1 MQKES
6 LPFGAGSFVGAM
18 NDPAFD
24 ALSDLKQA
32 QIAGWASGC
41 PVVSELTD
49 PANPD
54 PQRGP
59 EAMLGRY
66 GEVNTWFGIIT
77 RSVQAV
83 NPDLSDQLMT
93 PVTRL
98 SSEPVGDYELES
110 VPESYLAEMSP
121 MGTLPGYAL
130 PRLLVKQLGQGSVS
144 VTQARLCR
152 GLEALDQAASEAQ
165 TPPELLALFAA
176 GLAAKKDLS
185 SEAILSS
192 AFSNG
197 WFNEHK
203 ATTMLTEVKT
213 AFAAKAPE
221 LWAIYTG
228 LPTAAKDELK
238 LV

>member
-6 LPFGAGSFVGAM
+6 LPFGTGSFVHAL
-18 NDPAFD
+18 NDPAFE
-24 ALSDLKQA
+24 ALPVREQA
-32 QIAGWASGC
+32 RIVGWADGC

-66 GEVNTWFGIIT
+66 GEVNMWFGFIT

-83 NPDLSDQLMT
+83 NPDLSDQLMA

-98 SSEPVGDYELES
+98 ISEPAGSYELES

-144 VTQARLCR
+144 DTQARLCR
-152 GLEALDQAASEAQ
+152 GLEALDQAASEAR
-165 TPPELLALFAA
+165 TPAELLALFAA
-176 GLAAKKDLS
+176 GLLAKQDLS
-185 SEAILSS
+185 LEAILSS
-192 AFSNG
+192 SLSSG
-197 WFNEHK
+197 WFDEHN
-203 ATTMLTEVKT
+203 ATTMLTAVKT
-213 AFAAKAPE
+213 AFAVKAPE
-221 LWAIYTG
+221 LWAIYVD
-228 LPTAAKDELK
+228 LPAAAKAELK
-238 LV
+238 LA

>member
-6 LPFGAGSFVGAM
+6 LPFGTGSFVGVL
-18 NDPAFD
+18 NDPAFE

-32 QIAGWASGC
+32 RITGWAGGC

-59 EAMLGRY
+59 EAMLRRY
-66 GEVNTWFGIIT
+66 GEVNMWFGIIT

-83 NPDLSDQLMT
+83 NPDLSEQLMT

-98 SSEPVGDYELES
+98 SNEPAGSYELES

-130 PRLLVKQLGQGSVS
+130 PRLLVKQIGQGSVFDR
-144 VTQARLCR
+144 QARLCR
-152 GLEALDQAASEAQ
+152 GLEALDQAAGEAR
-165 TPPELLALFAA
+165 TPAELLALFAA
-176 GLAAKKDLS
+176 GLAAEQDLS
-185 SEAILSS
+185 AEAILSS
-192 AFSNG
+192 AFSRG
-197 WFNEHK
+197 WFDEHN
-203 ATTMLTEVKT
+203 ATSMLTAFKT

-221 LWAIYTG
+221 LWAIYEG
-228 LPTAAKDELK
+228 LPTAAKDEMK

>member
-6 LPFGAGSFVGAM
+6 LPFGSGSFVYAL
-18 NDPAFD
+18 NDPSFE
-24 ALSDLKQA
+24 ALPVRDKA
-32 QIAGWASGC
+32 RVVGWADGC

-66 GEVNTWFGIIT
+66 GEVNMWFGIIT

-93 PVTRL
+93 SVTRL
-98 SSEPVGDYELES
+98 SSEPAGSYELES

-144 VTQARLCR
+144 DTQARLCR
-152 GLEALDQAASEAQ
+152 GLEALDRAASEAR
-165 TPPELLALFAA
+165 TPAELLAIFAA

-185 SEAILSS
+185 PEAILSS
-192 AFSNG
+192 AFSDG
-197 WFNEHK
+197 WFSEHN
-203 ATTMLTEVKT
+203 ATSMLTEVKT

-221 LWAIYTG
+221 LWVIYKA
-228 LPTAAKDELK
+228 LSTAAKDELK